1 MTYGRVRLTTR
12 GRGNCFDTMAEE
24 GGVGDEEEQ
33 PPEEAEDDGAEFFE
47 SSAVCVVPIEVPTD
61 EECLAEAVTEEESPV
76 GSRGSGGGGVGG
88 LFVACILTRDKEA
101 LQCVRAPL
109 KDARMIRSADV
120 TPVGGCKLTLL
131 A

>member
-61 EECLAEAVTEEESPV
+61 EECLALWLWQRQLQRRKAQW
-76 GSRGSGGGGVGG
+76 G
-88 LFVACILTRDKEA
+88 LEGLAA
-101 LQCVRAPL
+101 A
-109 KDARMIRSADV
+109 ASA
-120 TPVGGCKLTLL
+120 
-131 A
+131 ASF